1 MKAITGSSLRIVAVV
16 FMGLA
21 ATMNI
26 LGGIGT
32 VCAAFLTKDYPP
44 MWAFMDYQWQ
54 YQTLMIT
61 TIIVGIAGVW
71 STMKLVGGGNTVYRN
86 AMILLTIGTLLS
98 GTQYFASLA
107 IRGKAV
113 PANIKFYTNVV
124 ALILFLILRAPRIRE
139 RLDFTLPMRKAEK
152 MAANGMASFV
162 AGVLMVTIFA
172 WAGPSHMF
180 QGNNWIEVL
189 DAPLIVGG
197 IILVIGGFSAVI
209 RSVQEMRHQEKL
221 EAEFHRIT

>member
-1 MKAITGSSLRIVAVV
+1 MKAITGKTLRIVAVV

-44 MWAFMDYQWQ
+44 MWVFMDYQWQ

-61 TIIVGIAGVW
+61 TIAIGIAGVW
-71 STMKLVGGGNTVYRN
+71 STMQLVGGGKTVYRN
-86 AMILLTIGTLLS
+86 ALIILSIGTLLS

-107 IRGKAV
+107 IRGKGV

-124 ALILFLILRAPRIRE
+124 GLIIFLILKAPGIRE
-139 RLDFTLPMRKAEK
+139 RMDFVTPMRKAEK

-162 AGVLMVTIFA
+162 AGIVIVTIFA
-172 WAGPSHMF
+172 WAGPSHMY
-180 QGNNWIEVL
+180 QGNNWVEVL
-189 DAPLIVGG
+189 DAPLIAGG
-197 IILVIGGFSAVI
+197 VILVIGGLVGVI
-209 RSVQEMRHQEKL
+209 RSMKELVYQEKL
-221 EAEFHRIT
+221 EVEFHRIA